1 MTRPNVKRNESDKTE
16 TRWTKK
22 KARIRRRR
30 EIEEED
36 REERMEA
43 VREKKQKRSSNRFFV
58 SAARSLETEQLAT
71 TQSPPSPSSPYSPF
85 LILRIQLV
93 PRYIEQSGLHLNK
106 PCKY

>member
-71 TQSPPSPSSPYSPF
+71 TQSPPSLLPLLSFFNFENPVSPEIHRAIRASF
-85 LILRIQLV
+85 
-93 PRYIEQSGLHLNK
+93 E
-106 PCKY
+106 